1 MSTLSLQYFHR
12 QYVDKQINRSLSE
25 ILETSTLFSVA
36 SIKDGKESWINTA
49 YFAYNDQLEFYFLTP
64 TTAQH
69 SKNVKENGS
78 VAVSIFDSHQAVTGK
93 KRGLQIFGTCHRA
106 TGKEIKEG
114 IQVYGKRF
122 SGFGERI
129 HTPDDFE
136 KFRMESRI
144 YVVVPNVI
152 KIFDEVVCGEEK
164 WVIVNTSQ

>member
-1 MSTLSLQYFHR
+1 MRTLSLHYHHR
-12 QYVDKQINRSLSE
+12 QYADKQINRSSSE
-25 ILETSTLFSVA
+25 ILDANTLFSVA

-49 YFAYNDQLEFYFLTP
+49 YFAYNHKLTFYFLTP

-78 VAVSIFDSHQAVTGK
+78 VAVSIFDTHQAVTGK
-93 KRGLQIFGTCHRA
+93 KRGLQIFGTCHQA

-129 HTPDDFE
+129 HAPDDFE
-136 KFRMESRI
+136 KFKMESRI
-144 YVVVPNVI
+144 YVVIPHTI
-152 KIFDEVVCGEEK
+152 KIFEEVVFGEEK
-164 WVIVNTSQ
+164 WVTVTL